1 MGSARA
7 RAAHEPGRPDDCRSS
22 ARGAELG
29 PARSLA
35 GEAFGRHVAFVGRAC
50 ITFGGYRADLGLA
63 CGTRRSCG

>member
-7 RAAHEPGRPDDCRSS
+7 RAADKPGRSDDCRSS

-35 GEAFGRHVAFVGRAC
+35 GEAFGSHFAFVGRAG
-50 ITFGGYRADLGLA
+50 IAFGCSRADLGLA
-63 CGTRRSCG
+63 SGTRRSHG